1 MSKARSPR
9 LVCSTTIGINGLNLP
24 SFQPDITVQREE
36 KPSGLLLS
44 RHSLLLFLILSFF
57 TFLRGINAYSTIYNN
72 LCRLLPEHVILYI
85 YNSTRLLQ
93 LGSEL
98 GGIHLASN
106 RHLFQGC
113 VNLPVSYTHL
123 RAHETKANLV

>member
-72 LCRLLPEHVILYI
+72 LCRLLPEHVLLYI
-85 YNSTRLLQ
+85 YNCLL
-93 LGSEL
+93 
-98 GGIHLASN
+98 
-106 RHLFQGC
+106 
-113 VNLPVSYTHL
+113 YTSPSPRDGL
-123 RAHETKANLV
+123 LSRMPSSA